1 MDIKIR
7 LLITLFLLIG
17 ALIFHLLY
25 KWITKKHKSDPV
37 FQEEQRRKEEAYK
50 KRVEQENQSLQR
62 YAFSGDYS
70 DEDSSG
76 VSENEET

>member
-7 LLITLFLLIG
+7 LLITLFLILG

-25 KWITKKHKSDPV
+25 KWIAKRHKADPV
-37 FQEEQRRKEEAYK
+37 FQEEQRKREEAYNR
-50 KRVEQENQSLQR
+50 RVEQENKSLQE

-70 DEDSSG
+70 DDDTPATSEDD
-76 VSENEET
+76 EN